1 MWLSLSITFLVM
13 GSSVAESDHMEI
25 RLEGGPN
32 LCSGRVEVFISGE
45 WTSVCDD
52 SWGIEEAMVVCR
64 QLGCGSAVSA
74 THEAQFGNGNVS
86 IGLDDV
92 RCGGTESTLS
102 ECPASPWGE
111 HDCSREETAGVVCSG
126 QPWGSDPTHQTEIR
140 LAGGLNNC
148 YGRVELLH
156 HGEWGTICGDGW
168 GTEEATVVCQEM
180 GCGTVSMDQSRTWNE
195 SGASPIWLDD
205 VHCRGTESS
214 LHQCS
219 ASPLGRHDCDSGETA
234 SVVCSEV
241 RLVDGLTP
249 CTGRVEVFHNKGWG
263 TVCDNGWDLED
274 ARVVCQEV
282 GCGKALV
289 AATGARFGQGSGPIW
304 MNQINCTGKENVLKK
319 CPQEKSFN
327 LTCDHRKDAGV
338 ECAELR
344 LVNGSSNCSG
354 RVEVFHNETWGT
366 ICDAGW
372 DLQDAQVVCREL
384 GCGEALSASGGAQ
397 FGRGAGPIWLEGMSC
412 IGKEESLRQC
422 PKGQW
427 GEHSCDHSRDASVEC
442 TDPRKIRLVNGFS
455 RCSGRIEVFQNQ
467 EWGTL
472 CDFEWD
478 LNDARVLCKE
488 LGCGDVISVP
498 WGAHFERTRSPVL
511 PLIFYCNGTED
522 ALNDCENYP
531 MLGGPYCHQGEGAG
545 VVCSELRLV
554 NGPNRCSGYL
564 EVLYNQQWGTVCDIG
579 WDTHDAQ
586 VVCRELNCGDNAKA
600 FGGVCYGQG
609 SGPIWLENVNCTG
622 EEIALAEC
630 PKSPWG
636 KHSCNHSQDV
646 NVECSG
652 QVRLANGSSLCSGR
666 LEVFLE
672 QQWKSIC
679 DDDWDL
685 EGSEIVCRTL
695 NCGHALSAPRGSHFG
710 RKYNTI
716 KIRLDFC
723 NMTTDSLTN
732 CDLRDWGPC
741 DSGGSAG
748 VICSEAHLVNGTN
761 RCSGRVEL
769 FHNKQWGTVCDAG
782 WDTYDAQVVCREL
795 GCGNALKAFRGA
807 HHGQGFGPIWLEGVN
822 CTGKETSLRE
832 CPQNPWGEH
841 HCNHSQDAS
850 VECTGWIRLIN
861 GSSHCSGTVE
871 VLHNQ
876 HWKAI
881 CDKNWGLYEEH
892 VVCREMGCKQIP
904 WNPRSARLLSKYRVN
919 RLSIPFCKW
928 TANDLAECN
937 LTDFKE
943 ESCSHGRTVAVT
955 CSGTRLVNG
964 SNRCSGRVE
973 TFLHRE
979 WRSWCLDEWDLR
991 DAQVVCREL
1000 DCGEAESVPGRSF
1013 FGRGEGSITFDEPKC
1028 LGTEDAFHKY
1038 LRLMNGTSPCSG
1050 RVEVFHNDTWG
1061 TICDAGWDLQ
1071 DAQVVCSQL
1080 GCGKASKAL
1089 GGAHYG
1095 QGSGPIWLENINCT
1109 GEEASLKECQK
1120 GIWGEHSCSHSQDA
1134 SVECSGT
1141 CLPQVLFPGT

>member
-234 SVVCSEV
+234 SVVCS
-241 RLVDGLTP
+241 
-249 CTGRVEVFHNKGWG
+249 
-263 TVCDNGWDLED
+263 
-274 ARVVCQEV
+274 
-282 GCGKALV
+282 
-289 AATGARFGQGSGPIW
+289 
-304 MNQINCTGKENVLKK
+304 
-319 CPQEKSFN
+319 
-327 LTCDHRKDAGV
+327 
-338 ECAELR
+338 ELR